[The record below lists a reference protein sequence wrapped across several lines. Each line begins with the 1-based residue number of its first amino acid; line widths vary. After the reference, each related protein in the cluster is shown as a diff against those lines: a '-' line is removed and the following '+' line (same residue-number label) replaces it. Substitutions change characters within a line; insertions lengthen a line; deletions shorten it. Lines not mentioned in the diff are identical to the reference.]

1 MTELDQELRELLETK
16 ARDGIVQPKP
26 EPQVLKR
33 AHRRQGRT
41 VLTAFVGTAALVVA
55 SIVGLQALVR
65 TDPVTPIPADV
76 PVLPGAPEGFRPV
89 ALPLVSLAYPE
100 DWFLVTFDPDNHDG
114 RVLQLANFDVGA
126 SRVDCEEGYALPPGG
141 VVLEI
146 QLGAGMDSLP
156 SWPTSLGV
164 VPGPARPCG
173 AEAVLAASWITES
186 GERYSA
192 TGLLSG
198 DASERDRELLLRA
211 YGTLAFPNSVPQTE
225 EFLGHANVILDS
237 MNTPVGP
244 VALYAYE
251 EPCEGSHHWI
261 GIAGPSGSGLAGSTG
276 CGQDE
281 IPMGDANVT
290 MNLDLWGGVVWGE
303 VAATVA
309 RAELRT
315 VEGKTFPAELIR
327 MPPSLGV
334 EGSQVVYDEQGNIL
348 NNSFPSGPRITIA
361 EGTDPE
367 GGAWVLYLDV
377 TSEGSGLGFRFE
389 MGGGGGG
396 CCLQP
401 FDGDF
406 RLDGWGSGG
415 DEPANIT
422 AIGSHLLD
430 RVVFEAI
437 SGDVI
442 DGQVFPIPDE
452 SLGVPKV
459 ALVLVPRGVPVEGD
473 LVGYDAAGN
482 EIGREF
488 VGDVGEPTGPTPEI
502 DAVWNLLRQARD
514 AISLWA
520 SRPNHTLAD
529 LTIEVA
535 NASMPEVPWN
545 ASGQGKPVPGQVS
558 IRGVAAAGGSELT
571 GWSGW
576 TLALVSATGESDG
589 SVKSTYCIAVNI
601 DEGGGG
607 NYRYGTQD
615 AAGYEACR
623 GGWPELQP

>member
-1 MTELDQELRELLETK
+1 PELRKVDCSVTGTRIPDHGIMLQVGLGNPDIDGSAWPVELQEVAERPDSDPCSATLKVAEWT
-16 ARDGIVQPKP
+16 APSGIEYAAV
-26 EPQVLKR
+26 
-33 AHRRQGRT
+33 AHAGRE
-41 VLTAFVGTAALVVA
+41 ATAADLE
-55 SIVGLQALVR
+55 SLERSFESLSF
-65 TDPVTPIPADV
+65 PAGSD
-76 PVLPGAPEGFRPV
+76 
-89 ALPLVSLAYPE
+89 
-100 DWFLVTFDPDNHDG
+100 
-114 RVLQLANFDVGA
+114 
-126 SRVDCEEGYALPPGG
+126 
-141 VVLEI
+141 
-146 QLGAGMDSLP
+146 
-156 SWPTSLGV
+156 
-164 VPGPARPCG
+164 
-173 AEAVLAASWITES
+173 
-186 GERYSA
+186 
-192 TGLLSG
+192 
-198 DASERDRELLLRA
+198 
-211 YGTLAFPNSVPQTE
+211 PQTE
-225 EFLGHANVILDS
+225 DFSGTGSLILDS
-237 MNTPVGP
+237 TDTPVGP
-244 VALYAYE
+244 VALYVYE
-251 EPCEGSHHWI
+251 EPCEGSTHWI

-281 IPMGDANVT
+281 IPTSDENVT
-290 MNLDLWGGVVWGE
+290 MNLDVWGGVVWGE
-303 VAATVA
+303 VAATAA

-315 VEGKTFPAELIR
+315 VEGETFPAELIP

-334 EGSQVVYDEQGNIL
+334 EGSQVVWGIVEGPTNDRVTTLLYDEQGNIL
-348 NNSFPSGPRITIA
+348 NSYFPSGPRITIA
-361 EGTDPE
+361 EGIDPE

-401 FDGDF
+401 LDGDF
-406 RLDGWGSGG
+406 RLDGWGSGD

-422 AIGSHLLD
+422 AIGSDLLD
-430 RVVFEAI
+430 RVVFEAV
-437 SGDVI
+437 SGEVI

-488 VGDVGEPTGPTPEI
+488 VGDVGEPPGPTPEI

-514 AISLWA
+514 AISLWT
-520 SRPNHTLAD
+520 SPNHSLAD

-535 NASMPEVPWN
+535 NESMPDVPWN

-558 IRGVAAAGGSELT
+558 IRGVAPAGGSELT
-571 GWSGW
+571 GLSGW
-576 TLALVSATGESDG
+576 TLALVSAVVEPDG
-589 SVKSTYCIAVNI
+589 SGSTYCIAVNV

-615 AAGYEACR
+615 AAGYEECR